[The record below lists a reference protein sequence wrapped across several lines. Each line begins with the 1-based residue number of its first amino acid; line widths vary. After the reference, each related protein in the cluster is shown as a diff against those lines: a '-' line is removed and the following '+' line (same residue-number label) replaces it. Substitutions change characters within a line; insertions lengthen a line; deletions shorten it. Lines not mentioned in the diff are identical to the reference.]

1 MLKTWDDIV
10 AFAYRVPT
18 DPMELDMIAPLFH
31 QAVTL
36 VERGDLTREQ
46 ALTALALGLGEI
58 ATDQSRRLV
67 EEMNRKPFSPVILP
81 RP

>member
-10 AFAYRVPT
+10 AFAHRVPS
-18 DPMELDMIAPLFH
+18 DPLELDWIAPLFH

-58 ATDQSRRLV
+58 ATTQSRRLV
-67 EEMNRKPFSPVILP
+67 DEMNRRPFQPVLIP
-81 RP
+81 NK